1 VLGHQRQV
9 FGVAKNKKFIFCPK
23 FAEYFGHYFL
33 FTEKTLT
40 FVRNLPNISD
50 SIFDME
56 DSITQKIKERISHIE
71 VGKLFS
77 INDFEDTNNDNLVTR
92 TLSRLQ
98 NEGVIVRVATGIYM
112 NPKKT
117 QFGVLYPTIDQIAQK
132 IAERD
137 KAQIMPTG
145 DTALNIL
152 GFSTQV
158 PMNAVYITNGAKRK
172 VKVGNRNIIFKN
184 AVQKNFQFRGK
195 LLPLIIIALKELGE
209 NCVTDEIKNKITKLL
224 SDSNKKEKETMMYDL
239 YLSPVWIKELL
250 LPIIKT
256 VTE

>member
-1 VLGHQRQV
+1 MSEIYRI
-9 FGVAKNKKFIFCPK
+9 FRTKFKKMN
-23 FAEYFGHYFL
+23 E
-33 FTEKTLT
+33 
-40 FVRNLPNISD
+40 S
-50 SIFDME
+50 
-56 DSITQKIKERISHIE
+56 ISHIIRE
-71 VGKLFS
+71 RVAHIDTGKLFS
-77 INDFEDTNNDNLVTR
+77 INDFEDINNDGLITR

-98 NEGVIVRVATGIYM
+98 KEGVIIRVATGIYM

-117 QFGVLYPTIDQIAQK
+117 RFGFLYPTIDQIAQK

-172 VKVGNRNIIFKN
+172 IKVGDRNIFFKN
-184 AVQKNFQFRGK
+184 VIQKNFHFKGK

-209 NCVTDEIKNKITKLL
+209 NGVSYQIKSKIKKLL
-224 SDSNKKEKETMMYDL
+224 SESRLDEKSTMMHDL
-239 YLSPVWIKELL
+239 YLAPVWIKELL
-250 LPIIKT
+250 LPIIKQLN
-256 VTE
+256 

>member
-1 VLGHQRQV
+1 MEDNISQKIRERVNHIEIG
-9 FGVAKNKKFIFCPK
+9 N
-23 FAEYFGHYFL
+23 L
-33 FTEKTLT
+33 FT
-40 FVRNLPNISD
+40 
-50 SIFDME
+50 
-56 DSITQKIKERISHIE
+56 
-71 VGKLFS
+71 
-77 INDFEDTNNDNLVTR
+77 INDFEDINNDSLVTR

-98 NEGVIVRVATGIYM
+98 NENSIIRVATGIYV

-117 QFGVLYPTIDQIAQK
+117 QFGILYPTIDQIAQK

-184 AVQKNFQFRGK
+184 VVQKNFQFKGK

-209 NCVTDEIKNKITKLL
+209 KNVSEEIKNKITKLI
-224 SDSNKKEKETMMYDL
+224 SDSNAEERKTMMFDL

-256 VTE
+256 VTK

>member
-1 VLGHQRQV
+1 
-9 FGVAKNKKFIFCPK
+9 
-23 FAEYFGHYFL
+23 
-33 FTEKTLT
+33 
-40 FVRNLPNISD
+40 
-50 SIFDME
+50 ME
-56 DSITQKIKERISHIE
+56 DSVSKKIRERISLFE
-71 VGKLFS
+71 KGKLFS
-77 INDFEDTNNDNLVTR
+77 INDFEDLNNDNLVMR

-98 NEGVIVRVATGIYM
+98 HEGVIVRVATGIYM

-117 QFGVLYPTIDQIAQK
+117 QFGILYPTIDQIAHK

-137 KAQIMPTG
+137 RAQIMPTG

-158 PMNAVYITNGAKRK
+158 PMNAVYVTNGAKRK
-172 VKVGNRNIIFKN
+172 VKVGERNIVFKN
-184 AVQKNFQFRGK
+184 VVQKNFQFKGE

-209 NCVTDEIKNKITKLL
+209 SQVTDEMRNRIVELITA
-224 SDSNKKEKETMMYDL
+224 SSANERTTMMHDL